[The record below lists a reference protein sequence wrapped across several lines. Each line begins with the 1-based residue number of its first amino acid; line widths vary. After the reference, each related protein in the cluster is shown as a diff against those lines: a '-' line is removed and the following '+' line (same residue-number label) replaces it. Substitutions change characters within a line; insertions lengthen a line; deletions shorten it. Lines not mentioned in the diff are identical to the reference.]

1 MESLIESI
9 RNAVAETATAEQ
21 KATGA
26 IACRTVLSALEAT
39 PGQPLMLAGAP
50 AQSPLAALDP
60 GQALDLVIARLRA
73 ALAVEEAGSHTNATA
88 QSGVRIALVAPVN
101 RTR

>member
-1 MESLIESI
+1 MQSLIESI

-21 KATGA
+21 KAAGVL
-26 IACRTVLSALEAT
+26 ACRSVLAALDAT

-60 GQALDLVIARLRA
+60 GQALDLLIARLRA
-73 ALAVEEAGSHTNATA
+73 ALPVEGPGSHANAA
-88 QSGVRIALVAPVN
+88 EPSGVRIAFVPPVN
-101 RTR
+101 RT